1 MGRFQGGRPRLVA
14 MIVAVG
20 AAVVLAVV
28 LHSRQSAGSEAAELP
43 LQKAGCKPAKARLAE
58 KGPLAPAT
66 TIAVLS
72 DGGTLSNVAIGG
84 GYVAWSSVE
93 SENGGSTLYERKI
106 DGGPV
111 EVLNSPPV
119 VYPAGLASGP
129 NGVYV
134 VGGDATQDLLLIP
147 HGGGPA
153 RRVLTNLIAPLS
165 EQGDKIGYAIG
176 LPGGRREVGVLS
188 MRDGS
193 KQVIATSPQCVHG
206 RCNRI
211 DQVELTD
218 DAMVWTEGA
227 IGMHPSSLL
236 RRALD
241 GGPISR
247 LEITNDQQPDL
258 AAGNGAVP
266 FRRLGCAWQMWN
278 GSSTSQARF
287 DAPNDGQLIGVD
299 HGSWYGTLGGQGQTV
314 VSRGARD
321 MVLDRAALIDHGG
334 AGLYGGFAMSG
345 DYAVVGWN
353 VYGAQLGPRGFVLVH
368 GVVAGSGG
376 GGTTV
381 NVTVRPGGCSPHT
394 VTVPAG
400 AVTFRVRSQ
409 GGAHV
414 QYEVTRGGR
423 VLGEVEDIP
432 KGATKSFSLTLNGGR
447 YNVYCGHMLV
457 GQAAEEG
464 DQNEH
469 DDPSFSV
476 VRLVHL

>member
-1 MGRFQGGRPRLVA
+1 
-14 MIVAVG
+14 MIVAVA
-20 AAVVLAVV
+20 AAVVVAVV
-28 LHSRQSAGSEAAELP
+28 LHSRQSAGSEAGELP
-43 LQKAGCKPAKARLAE
+43 LQKAGCKPAAAKLAA

-84 GYVAWSSVE
+84 GYVVWSSVE

-106 DGGPV
+106 DGGQV

-134 VGGDATQDLLLIP
+134 VGGDTTQDLLLIP
-147 HGGGPA
+147 HGGGA
-153 RRVLTNLIAPLS
+153 AKRVLTNLIAPLS
-165 EQGDKIGYAIG
+165 EHDDKIGYAIG

-193 KQVIATSPQCVHG
+193 RQVIATSPQCMHG

-211 DQVELTD
+211 DQVELTN

-227 IGMHPSSLL
+227 IGTHPSYLL
-236 RRALD
+236 RRPLG

-258 AAGNGAVP
+258 AAGDDAVP

-278 GSSTSQARF
+278 GSTTSRALF
-287 DAPNDGQLIGVD
+287 DAPDNGQLIGID
-299 HGSWYGTLGGQGQTV
+299 RGSWYGTLGGQGQTV

-321 MVLDRAALIDHGG
+321 MVLDRAALVDHGG
-334 AGLYGGFAMSG
+334 AGLYGGFALSG

-353 VYGAQLGPRGFVLVH
+353 VYGAQLGPRGSVVIH
-368 GVVAGSGG
+368 GTGGTSAGSTGSGG
-376 GGTTV
+376 GAATTV
-381 NVTVRPGGCSPHT
+381 NITVRPGGCTPRT
-394 VTVPAG
+394 VTAPAG
-400 AVTFRVRSQ
+400 TVTFRVKSE
-409 GGAHV
+409 GGPHV
-414 QYEVTRGGR
+414 QYEIGRGGR
-423 VLGEVEDIP
+423 VLGEVDDIP
-432 KGATKSFSLTLNGGR
+432 KGATKSFSLKLNGGR
-447 YNVYCGHMLV
+447 YNVYCGRVLV

-469 DDPSFSV
+469 EDPSFSV